1 LVAEKGG
8 LGKMLKNIMVK
19 APVLGDTGYATM
31 NRNILIALHKSGF
44 NVFLE
49 HVQWASNATP
59 IMPEEDVIIREI
71 EGRGKTGI
79 PVYDDFV
86 NMNLT
91 MPELFCKKLRGT
103 NIGLFLFEADRVPNV
118 WIENI
123 KQMDGIIVLTE
134 FHKRQVQEI
143 GFTGHIYKLNLG
155 VNFDIYNTEAEPII
169 KTGKFTFL
177 MVAVAQER
185 KRWKEVVTCY
195 LETFKNEKV
204 CLILKLQPTGHA
216 SENFIK
222 EYIRKEKER
231 TGSTAEI
238 ILRTKPID
246 GNLAGLYRSANCY
259 VALSNEGWALPAC
272 EAIACGCAGIVLDW
286 GGHTEWFTEE
296 MGFKI
301 PVKELQPIKNMQ
313 GFSGYQDPNLK
324 WAYPDL
330 EATKKAMRDMYENYD
345 MAKSTGLAGSKA
357 IREKCNWDKNVSS
370 FIMELRQ
377 VCNHFKPVTFE
388 QSLSVAMITK
398 NVNGF
403 EIDGKNV
410 FASNLKILQ
419 KLADEIVIVDGGSTD
434 GTIQTAEKYGA
445 KVYQY
450 ENHPEICGKCG
461 TMQDEKTCP
470 SLERNNKKC
479 FAKFRKASFNLCTK
493 SWILRIDADE
503 LIREEDI
510 SFFKSWL
517 KICRDKYPNIFAV
530 ALPTVNFFGRLPYY
544 KAGHDGN
551 FSWFPDFHVRL
562 YRNIYECK
570 EWFAP
575 AHEGVCVV
583 TPQGLLNIIN
593 HSQTIYL
600 PEPLVFHFGYLKS
613 DSTERNER
621 YKKLGA
627 LTHDLSYN
635 SYYAC
640 GVVKFQ
646 GKTPVMEVDKE

>member
-1 LVAEKGG
+1 MVAGKGG
-8 LGKMLKNIMVK
+8 LGKMLKNIIVK

-31 NRNILIALHKSGF
+31 NRNIVIALYKSGF

-49 HVQWASNATP
+49 HVQWASNNTP
-59 IMPEEDVIIREI
+59 IMPEEDAIIREI
-71 EGRGKTGI
+71 ESRGKTNV

-86 NMNLT
+86 NLNLT
-91 MPELFCKKLRGT
+91 MPELFCRRLRGT
-103 NIGLFLFEADRVPNV
+103 NIGLYLFEADRVPNV
-118 WIENI
+118 WVENI
-123 KQMDGIIVLTE
+123 KQMHNIIVLTE

-143 GFTGHIYKLNLG
+143 GFTGHIYKFNLG
-155 VNFDIYNTEAEPII
+155 VNFDLYNTEAKPMIN
-169 KTGKFTFL
+169 TGKFTFL

-195 LETFKNEKV
+195 LETFKDEKV

-216 SENFIK
+216 SEHFIK
-222 EYIRKEKER
+222 QYISKER
-231 TGSTAEI
+231 ARTESNAEI
-238 ILRTKPID
+238 ILRTKPIA

-259 VALSNEGWALPAC
+259 IALSNEGWDMPGC

-286 GGHTEWFTEE
+286 SGHAEWFTEE

-301 PVKELQPIKNMQ
+301 PVKELQPVKNMQ
-313 GFSGYQDPNLK
+313 GFSGYQDPELK
-324 WAYPDL
+324 WAYPDI
-330 EATKKAMRDMYENYD
+330 EVTKKAMRDMYENYD
-345 MAKSTGLAGSKA
+345 MAKSMGLAGSKA
-357 IREKCNWDKNVSS
+357 IQEKCNWSKNING
-370 FIMELRQ
+370 FIMDLRQ
-377 VCNHFKPVTFE
+377 NCNHSKLTTPT

-419 KLADEIVIVDGGSTD
+419 KLTDEIIIVDGGSTD
-434 GTIQTAEKYGA
+434 GTIETAEKYGA

-450 ENHPEICGKCG
+450 ENYHAVCGQCG
-461 TMQDEKTCP
+461 LVQDEKICSP
-470 SLERNNKKC
+470 VGRSEKQC
-479 FAKFRKASFNLCTK
+479 FSKFRKASFNLCTK

-503 LIREEDI
+503 LIREKDI
-510 SFFKSWL
+510 AFFQSWL
-517 KICRDKYPNIFAV
+517 KICREKYPNIFAV

-551 FSWFPDFHVRL
+551 FSWFPDYHTRL

-570 EWFAP
+570 EWFSP
-575 AHEGVCVV
+575 AHEGVCVFAPEGRV
-583 TPQGLLNIIN
+583 NIIN
-593 HSQTIYL
+593 HTQTMFL
-600 PEPLVFHFGYLKS
+600 PEPSVFHYGYLKQ
-613 DSTERNER
+613 DSEERNER

-627 LTHDLSYN
+627 LTHDLSCN

-640 GVVKFQ
+640 GLVKFH
-646 GKTPVMEVDKE
+646 GEIPVLEVDK